1 MSKKEKAVIKTAN
14 SPLHGKD
21 NSFSHNTK
29 ECAFLSKNA
38 PNNVACF
45 KGNGDRAC

>member
-21 NSFSHNTK
+21 NSFLTIQKSVH
-29 ECAFLSKNA
+29 FFQRM
-38 PNNVACF
+38 PQNNVACF